1 MESKNNLDVNI
12 RTNVANAFGD
22 LKIMSLLKTYP
33 LFRES
38 DIPESFIQA
47 YTIDS
52 INEDP
57 ERFFRKFRDEDLT
70 LSEVMFYP
78 MNVTPEPE
86 DLDNETDLED
96 IASTLF
102 HDLRRTPEFIRLG
115 KEDTGY

>member
-12 RTNVANAFGD
+12 RTNVGKAFGD
-22 LKIMSLLKTYP
+22 LRIMSLMKHYP
-33 LFRES
+33 LFK
-38 DIPESFIQA
+38 DIPESFIQT

-57 ERFFRKFRDEDLT
+57 ERFFRKFRDEDLS

-78 MNVTPEPE
+78 MNIEQE
-86 DLDNETDLED
+86 EYIETDLED

-102 HDLRRTPEFIRLG
+102 YELRRTPEFIRLR
-115 KEDTGY
+115 KEDTGF

>member
-12 RTNVANAFGD
+12 RTHVGKAFGD
-22 LKIMSLLKTYP
+22 LRIMSLMKHYP
-33 LFRES
+33 LFK

-57 ERFFRKFRDEDLT
+57 ERFFRKFRDEDLS

-78 MNVTPEPE
+78 MNIEQEE
-86 DLDNETDLED
+86 DSETDLED

-102 HDLRRTPEFIRLG
+102 YELRRTPEFIRLR
-115 KEDTGY
+115 KEDTGF

>member
-1 MESKNNLDVNI
+1 MENKNNLDVNI
-12 RTNVANAFGD
+12 RTNVGKAFGD
-22 LKIMSLLKTYP
+22 LRIMSLMKHYP
-33 LFRES
+33 LFE

-47 YTIDS
+47 YTIDRIS
-52 INEDP
+52 KDP
-57 ERFFRKFRDEDLT
+57 EAFFRKFRDEDLT

>member
-57 ERFFRKFRDEDLT
+57 ERFFRKFRDEDLS

-78 MNVTPEPE
+78 MNIEQEE
-86 DLDNETDLED
+86 DTETDLED

-102 HDLRRTPEFIRLG
+102 HELRRTPEFIRLR
-115 KEDTGY
+115 KEDTGF

>member
-12 RTNVANAFGD
+12 RTNVGKAFGD
-22 LKIMSLLKTYP
+22 LRIMSLMKHYP
-33 LFRES
+33 LFK

-57 ERFFRKFRDEDLT
+57 ERFFRKFRDEDLS

-78 MNVTPEPE
+78 MNIEQEE
-86 DLDNETDLED
+86 DSETDLED

-102 HDLRRTPEFIRLG
+102 HELKRTPEFIRLR
-115 KEDTGY
+115 KEDTGF

>member
-12 RTNVANAFGD
+12 RTNVDNAFGD

-57 ERFFRKFRDEDLT
+57 ERFFRKFRDEDLS

-78 MNVTPEPE
+78 MNIEQE
-86 DLDNETDLED
+86 KDSETDLED

-102 HDLRRTPEFIRLG
+102 YELRRTPEFIRLR
-115 KEDTGY
+115 KEDTGF